1 MSLFVHRTRMP
12 QYNRTEH
19 HKKEEEEEEEE
30 VELSETM
37 SRDE

>member
-1 MSLFVHRTRMP
+1 MQ

-30 VELSETM
+30 VELSEAM